1 MSFLSSS
8 CVYSISDFL
17 GKVKFLWGEILGG
30 KRDAKVKGNAGCLA
44 HPKTMVFYRP
54 ATPWYSFHRGRQHGE
69 VFDAI
74 SYETGRNCYIFCSG
88 RGRGA
93 NRVHREVSN
102 VVRNRAM
109 DLNLLNLLL
118 FSFFFSFVKKEK
130 GKRVV
135 VNAGRQ

>member
-17 GKVKFLWGEILGG
+17 GKVKFLWGKILRNAEVGG
-30 KRDAKVKGNAGCLA
+30 SAVCLTY
-44 HPKTMVFYRP
+44 PKTLVFYMP

-130 GKRVV
+130 GK
-135 VNAGRQ
+135 G